1 MGRLDGKVALV
12 TGASGGLGEHF
23 AETLG
28 RAGAKTVLAAR
39 RLDKLE
45 EVADRIRA
53 AGGEALSGE
62 LDVTDS
68 AAVPAAFDA
77 AEAAF
82 GTVTVLVNNSGI
94 VVPGSVPDLSEADW
108 DSVLDTNLKGEWVM
122 AQTAARR
129 MIAAGT
135 GGSIVNLASALAFRV
150 QRALAT
156 YAISKAAV
164 AQMTRAMA
172 YELAEHDIRVNALAP
187 GYIVTNMNRD
197 FLLSRRGQEMMREV
211 PIGRY
216 GEMEELDEIL
226 LLLAGDNSKYM
237 TGAVIPIDGGQ
248 TLGIRD

>member
-53 AGGEALSGE
+53 AGGEALSVE